1 MSYNPKTAKKC
12 TFVKMGKKKG
22 VQKKRGSKA
31 ITSSERM
38 RKLKEWRNSW

>member
-1 MSYNPKTAKKC
+1 MKYKPDKKKC
-12 TFVKMGKKKG
+12 VFEKMGTKKG

-38 RKLKEWRNSW
+38 KKLKEWRNSW